1 MNTKIDKKVIKII
14 QKICGLKENSINLT
28 SIISKIKKWDSLNN
42 IRIFIEISKLTG
54 KKITPNQVQKIK
66 SIKDIVN
73 IIKKK

>member
-28 SIISKIKKWDSLNN
+28 SNISKIKKWDSLNN

>member
-14 QKICGLKENSINLT
+14 QKIGGLKENSINLT
-28 SIISKIKKWDSLNN
+28 SNISKIKKWDSLNN

>member
-1 MNTKIDKKVIKII
+1 MNTKIEKEIIKII
-14 QKICGLKENSINLT
+14 QKICGLKKNSINLT
-28 SIISKIKKWDSLNN
+28 SNISKIKNWDSLNN

-73 IIKKK
+73 IIKRK

>member
-1 MNTKIDKKVIKII
+1 MNTKIEKEIIKIV
-14 QKICGLKENSINLT
+14 QKICGLKKNSINLT
-28 SIISKIKKWDSLNN
+28 SNISKIKNWDSLNN

-73 IIKKK
+73 IIKRK